1 MYGVAAVAF
10 ERKLG
15 SVMMQGH
22 IKGAFTGVNV
32 MRNQTKLVSNPPK
45 KHVGCLQGAIVQMSL
60 IRGHHLPIISVA

>member
-45 KHVGCLQGAIVQMSL
+45 NTWDVFKVQ
-60 IRGHHLPIISVA
+60 